1 MCEGLVIKCHFLRHQ
16 HKLKADPFQLS
27 VRACFSSSGAG
38 FTEAC
43 WEPAAGI
50 QLRTSVVSIH
60 SLPTPRAPCKP
71 GSERQR
77 ESDPLALLC
86 CEDWIQE
93 DRGTREGP
101 GGLRERRAS
110 AGACLE
116 GLAGVMPSR
125 GGRRHF

>member
-27 VRACFSSSGAG
+27 VRACFSSSGAD

-50 QLRTSVVSIH
+50 QLRTSIVSIH

-71 GSERQR
+71 GSERQNLTHL
-77 ESDPLALLC
+77 PC
-86 CEDWIQE
+86 CAARTGCRNTEVPERD
-93 DRGTREGP
+93 REGC
-101 GGLRERRAS
+101 GKGELQLERVLKGLQE
-110 AGACLE
+110 
-116 GLAGVMPSR
+116 
-125 GGRRHF
+125 